1 MNRWH
6 GNQLSTCEGSG
17 FPTVLHFVLFVVKS
31 FHLTAARWMLVWYL
45 GCADLELVLVGVV

>member
-31 FHLTAARWMLVWYL
+31 FHLTAARWMLAWYL
-45 GCADLELVLVGVV
+45 GCADLELVLVGAV